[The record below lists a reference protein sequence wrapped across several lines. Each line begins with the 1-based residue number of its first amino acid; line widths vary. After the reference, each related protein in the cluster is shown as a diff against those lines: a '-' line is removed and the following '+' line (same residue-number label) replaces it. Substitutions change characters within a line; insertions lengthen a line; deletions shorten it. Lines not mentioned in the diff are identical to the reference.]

1 MKPTREEKKALT
13 REAILESAARL
24 LRERGLA
31 GSSVQEV
38 MGGAGLTV
46 GGFYAHFDSK
56 EALFEETLRRSA
68 RETWEKL
75 LSGPEPV
82 LTLIRNY
89 LSRSHRDQP
98 RCPMPATVADVTR
111 DGQPAIREAF
121 SHELE
126 RYVESLAAE
135 LPERSQA
142 LALVALLFGGLSL
155 ARALGPDDPL
165 SDEMLAS
172 CRKFA
177 KESLNLEDRRE

>member
-1 MKPTREEKKALT
+1 MKREERKLQT
-13 REAILESAARL
+13 REAILDSAARL
-24 LRERGLA
+24 LREKGLA

-46 GGFYAHFDSK
+46 GGFYAHFGSK

-82 LTLIRNY
+82 LTLIRTY
-89 LSRSHRDQP
+89 LSRSHRDHPQTG
-98 RCPMPATVADVTR
+98 CPLPATLADL
-111 DGQPAIREAF
+111 IREDQPGMRQALSGELGRF
-121 SHELE
+121 LDRLE
-126 RYVESLAAE
+126 RE
-135 LPERSQA
+135 LPERSHA
-142 LALVALLFGGLSL
+142 LGLLALLFGGLSL

-165 SDEMLAS
+165 SSEMLEG

-177 KESLNLEDRRE
+177 KEALHEAP